1 MELRMTIG
9 KRLKELKIALK
20 VTSATLAEKLEIP
33 VRTIGSYERDEAQ
46 PGVKFLNA
54 LIEHYRV
61 NINWLI
67 TGKGEMFLSQKAETD
82 LSYIADL
89 KSKLNLSQ
97 DEIQGLIDILD
108 CGASR
113 DMVLKFIEIKH
124 GNKEALDTLIHNL
137 QGIKAIYG

>member
-67 TGKGEMFLSQKAETD
+67 TGKGMMFLSQKAETD

-89 KSKLNLSQ
+89 KSKLNLSP

>member
-1 MELRMTIG
+1 MTIG

-67 TGKGEMFLSQKAETD
+67 TGKGMMFMSTKAETD

-89 KSKLNLSQ
+89 KTKLNLSP

-124 GNKEALDTLIHNL
+124 GNREALDTLIHNL